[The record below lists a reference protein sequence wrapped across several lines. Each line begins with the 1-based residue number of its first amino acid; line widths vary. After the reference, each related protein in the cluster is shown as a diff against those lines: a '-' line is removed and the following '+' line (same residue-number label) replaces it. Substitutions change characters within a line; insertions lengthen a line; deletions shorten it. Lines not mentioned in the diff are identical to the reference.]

1 MSRTMHC
8 PAYSGPGPAPA
19 RYSRSGWQPRRAS
32 EARPEYRRN
41 GELTERSRVYKLD
54 QSLATKFGKGLGTG
68 DTLQG
73 IDVTIKASDN
83 RAQQRAAD
91 RHAVRLERATDII
104 RGGHTRVANVK
115 DNLLRTP
122 GAVLKPAT
130 MGLNIIGK
138 PLELLG
144 NVFEGLFAPVLT
156 PEQKRDGEI
165 AARERQADVRDHSN
179 AIAKRAQERQ
189 REEQVE
195 AARQRERERDGGGRE
210 R

>member
-1 MSRTMHC
+1 
-8 PAYSGPGPAPA
+8 
-19 RYSRSGWQPRRAS
+19 
-32 EARPEYRRN
+32 
-41 GELTERSRVYKLD
+41 V
-54 QSLATKFGKGLGTG
+54 KGLGTG

-73 IDVTIKASDN
+73 IDATIKASDN

-115 DNLLRTP
+115 DNLLRAP

-144 NVFEGLFAPVLT
+144 NVFEGPFAPVLT
-156 PEQKRDGEI
+156 PEQKRDGEV
-165 AARERQADVRDHSN
+165 AARERQADVRDQLDHSN